1 MFLNIVMSNLHSIYN
16 SALTSFYSRVTESR
30 EVALFPKDLGCYKWV
45 KGREFW
51 FQIAF
56 FSLNP
61 FL

>member
-1 MFLNIVMSNLHSIYN
+1 MG
-16 SALTSFYSRVTESR
+16 ALTPFIGNYKNQFTIETGKVQVSRSYT
-30 EVALFPKDLGCYKWV
+30 FPKRLGAATKEI